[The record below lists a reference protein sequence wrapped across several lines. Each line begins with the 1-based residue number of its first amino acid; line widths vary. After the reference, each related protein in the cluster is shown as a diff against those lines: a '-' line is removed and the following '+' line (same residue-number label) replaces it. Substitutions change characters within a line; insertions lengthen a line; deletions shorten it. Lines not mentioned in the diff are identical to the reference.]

1 VKQFFHVNR
10 FLKRKKP
17 KFLSRTVGT
26 VREGCMT
33 LGTRCTSNSGLWAL
47 IALYLTVSIVLV
59 VERVIRINPTN
70 EIKRWYLVAKIAGES
85 YTAHWSESYT
95 AHWSE

>member
-33 LGTRCTSNSGLWAL
+33 L
-47 IALYLTVSIVLV
+47 VVLV